1 MLRRGIE
8 DKAATK
14 PSRENV
20 YVSPYTDKPIRREDL
35 EDPEHPG
42 HMKAALFPCTPDN
55 WNAAVH
61 YRLRT
66 SSGRQSWPV
75 AQSVDPSHV
84 SVSEAPANLRED
96 LARAQG
102 ALDAHCAKMRQIQDR
117 LVTAEIEVRQ
127 GAAEQNKQRYN
138 AAIAAGM
145 SAEEEQRALMM
156 EEPPLVKRLADANRA
171 LKFWQDDE
179 RMFRTGAVPRPEPS
193 VVF

>member
-1 MLRRGIE
+1 MLKQSE
-8 DKAATK
+8 NKASTK
-14 PSRENV
+14 PGQEDVFTAMSGKRFRRADVENPDRPGFLRDELV
-20 YVSPYTDKPIRREDL
+20 PIEPDVWSAGSYFNLLTPTHRRMRPLPPKP
-35 EDPEHPG
+35 
-42 HMKAALFPCTPDN
+42 
-55 WNAAVH
+55 
-61 YRLRT
+61 
-66 SSGRQSWPV
+66 
-75 AQSVDPSHV
+75 DPSHV

-127 GAAEQNKQRYN
+127 GAAEQNQQRYN

-193 VVF
+193 IVF